1 MEDISLHILDIAE
14 NSVSASATLVRI
26 SIIEETTKDLF
37 TVAIE
42 DNGRGMTEEFVQ
54 KILDPFCT
62 TRTTRNVGLGLS
74 LLAQSARET
83 GGDILVRSAVNKGT
97 LVTADFKPSHI
108 DMKPLGNI
116 ADTVMTLIAGN
127 PQVDFHFSC
136 TKEGKNYSLD
146 TREIRSALEEVP
158 INSSEVLS
166 AIRSDLLEGL
176 QALFDLKT
184 SMQPSR
190 KTKNV
195 PLQRR

>member
-83 GGDILVRSAVNKGT
+83 GGDSG
-97 LVTADFKPSHI
+97 
-108 DMKPLGNI
+108 PL
-116 ADTVMTLIAGN
+116 
-127 PQVDFHFSC
+127 C
-136 TKEGKNYSLD
+136 CE
-146 TREIRSALEEVP
+146 
-158 INSSEVLS
+158 
-166 AIRSDLLEGL
+166 
-176 QALFDLKT
+176 
-184 SMQPSR
+184 
-190 KTKNV
+190 
-195 PLQRR
+195 